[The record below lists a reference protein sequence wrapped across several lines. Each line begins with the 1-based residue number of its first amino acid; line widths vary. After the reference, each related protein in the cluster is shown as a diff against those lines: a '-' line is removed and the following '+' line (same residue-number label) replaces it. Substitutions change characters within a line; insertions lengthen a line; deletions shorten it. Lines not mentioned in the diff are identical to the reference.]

1 MGRTTQ
7 RRCVLVGVVAAML
20 PIAVAARTVS
30 AIEMFTYFGDGSRV
44 GLPTLE
50 VPIEAY
56 PGSPL
61 RSDRLRA
68 RRAGTAPPQGT
79 VGPFRR
85 RGITI
90 RVPAHQPVP
99 YGAVSPEPPMP
110 RAATV
115 SEPDAD
121 ETSAR
126 ATQNQSDESDQP
138 RLSFGFGGFRDL
150 SAHEQSQ
157 SR

>member
-20 PIAVAARTVS
+20 PIFGATRTVS

-56 PGSPL
+56 PGIPL

-99 YGAVSPEPPMP
+99 DSAVSPEPPMP
-110 RAATV
+110 RAATA
-115 SEPDAD
+115 SEADAD
-121 ETSAR
+121 GTSAR
-126 ATQNQSDESDQP
+126 AKHDQSDESDQLQ
-138 RLSFGFGGFRDL
+138 LSFGFGGFRDL
-150 SAHEQSQ
+150 SAHEQSH

>member
-20 PIAVAARTVS
+20 PIFGATRTLS

-56 PGSPL
+56 PGIPL

-99 YGAVSPEPPMP
+99 DSAVGPEPPMP
-110 RAATV
+110 RAATA
-115 SEPDAD
+115 SEADAD
-121 ETSAR
+121 GTSAR
-126 ATQNQSDESDQP
+126 AKHDQSDESDQLQ
-138 RLSFGFGGFRDL
+138 LSFGFGGFRDL
-150 SAHEQSQ
+150 SAHEQSH